1 MTTNEIK
8 KIASDYLNDCEKED
22 DVLQVFDIAIKAVEQ
37 GDVLDKLQT
46 EIKELFGDRP
56 PGYNHQQRIEL
67 YTKVMLKIK
76 KYKEGSKE

>member
-1 MTTNEIK
+1 MNAEQIK

-46 EIKELFGDRP
+46 EITELFDDRP
-56 PGYNHQQRIEL
+56 PRYNHQQRIEL
-67 YTKVMLKIK
+67 YTKVLLKIK
-76 KYKEGSKE
+76 KYKEGA